1 MKQRQLVS
9 AIFAVL
15 LVPLACR
22 TALAERCAMISGPR
36 YNLVADTV
44 DWSMKVDSSHS
55 CIRGIRYGNVAFE
68 DVTLIS
74 QPRSGHV
81 DLHGWGFRYTPK
93 EDFRGQDSFE
103 VGVSGKI
110 KKIHGTST
118 IRVFVSVF
126 AAELPEGR

>member
-1 MKQRQLVS
+1 MKLRRFVS
-9 AIFAVL
+9 AIFVVL

-22 TALAERCAMISGPR
+22 TAFAERCAVISTPR

-44 DWSMKVDSSHS
+44 NWSMKVDSSHS
-55 CIRGIRYGNVAFE
+55 CIRGIRYANVAFE

-81 DLHGWGFRYTPK
+81 ELHGWGFRYTPK
-93 EDFRGQDSFE
+93 DDFSGQDSFE

-118 IRVFVSVF
+118 IRVFVSVS
-126 AAELPEGR
+126 AASP